1 MSINNTPE
9 TRAFL
14 SVLNAMDGPATM
26 ADIRK
31 RTSLNEDKRH
41 YQFKKLEKAG
51 LIKITYNK
59 WGGTSTAP
67 MKQATLTES
76 GKELL
81 DSGFLDENTSEFER
95 ANVDV
100 VELSS
105 EVKELRETIERLR
118 TSITENVYEPM
129 VANQERINGLEEQL
143 SD

>member
-1 MSINNTPE
+1 
-9 TRAFL
+9 
-14 SVLNAMDGPATM
+14 MDEPVTM

-51 LIKITYNK
+51 LIEITYNE

-67 MKQATLTES
+67 MKQATLTKS
-76 GKELL
+76 GEELL

-105 EVKELRETIERLR
+105 EVKELRETIEGLR

-129 VANQERINGLEEQL
+129 VANQEQINELEEQL